1 MLLKLSL
8 ITVALCSLV
17 PIISSAV
24 LGIDF
29 GTEYIK
35 SSLISPGKSFVIIE
49 DTTSK
54 RKTPSSV
61 HFINFENNNN
71 NNDSYVFRKI
81 NAFMN
86 MNAEVNG
93 TGIHKALSS
102 PCVNICN
109 SEESMKSSSRVTLK
123 LIMSS

>member
-1 MLLKLSL
+1 MNIVMQLSL
-8 ITVALCSLV
+8 LVLILLSLADS
-17 PIISSAV
+17 INSAV

-61 HFINFENNNN
+61 N
-71 NNDSYVFRKI
+71 
-81 NAFMN
+81 
-86 MNAEVNG
+86 
-93 TGIHKALSS
+93 
-102 PCVNICN
+102 P
-109 SEESMKSSSRVTLK
+109 
-123 LIMSS
+123 